1 MLLSNIMLLNS
12 TVQLCGYLGNLM
24 LEFSSARTIEQPHLD
39 QHVPNQ
45 MALLDA
51 GHLQRARQ
59 LGDLRFPA
67 ERLLKAFC
75 LPKSCTTPPAA
86 TTMSLLS

>member
-1 MLLSNIMLLNS
+1 MLLNS

-67 ERLLKAFC
+67 ERQRNTKKHVESTEAHEPHDLKRTGEHGAD
-75 LPKSCTTPPAA
+75 
-86 TTMSLLS
+86 